1 MELSVLI
8 NQLIQLFIL
17 MGVGYFVYKIKIMDA
32 DFNKK
37 LTNFV
42 LKVTLPCM
50 IIASVFDVAAEE
62 RDYNKVLTAF
72 IVAIIMYAV
81 LPVIGM
87 LVAKIIRC
95 RPENTGIYVFMT
107 IYSNASFM
115 GFPVI
120 ESVLGSTALF
130 YASIFCMIFNI
141 TCFSIGVKAI
151 NYPEAAGKK
160 IKAKDVFLHP
170 GVWSALIAIIVY
182 FANPALPGVITG
194 PVTSIG
200 KLTSAI
206 AMMLMGAS
214 LAKVPLKEV
223 FTEVRPY
230 IFIVIKQVIIPV
242 LLWPLLSWAIAD
254 PGILGVT
261 LIMLAMPIANMVVM
275 FAIEYDRNEELAA
288 KNVFLSTL
296 FSIVLLPLVLALTYL
311 R

>member
-1 MELSVLI
+1 MEISVLI

-17 MGVGYFVYKIKIMDA
+17 MGVGYFLYKVKIMDT

-50 IIASVFDVAAEE
+50 IIASVFEVAED
-62 RDYNKVLTAF
+62 RDYSKILVTF
-72 IVAIIMYAV
+72 VIAIIMYTV
-81 LPVIGM
+81 LPMIGM

-95 RPENTGIYVFMT
+95 KPENTGIYVFMT
-107 IYSNASFM
+107 VYSNASFM

-120 ESVLGSTALF
+120 ESVLGTTALF

-141 TCFSIGVKAI
+141 TCFSIGVKEI
-151 NYPEAAGKK
+151 NYPETSDKK
-160 IKAKDVFLHP
+160 ISAKDVFLHP
-170 GVWSALIAIIVY
+170 GVWSALIAIIIY
-182 FANPALPGVITG
+182 FINPTLPGVVTG
-194 PVTSIG
+194 PITSIG

-242 LLWPLLSWAIAD
+242 LLWPLLSRVITD
-254 PGILGVT
+254 PNILGVT
-261 LIMLAMPIANMVVM
+261 IILLAMPIANMVVM

>member
-1 MELSVLI
+1 MEISVLI

-17 MGVGYFVYKIKIMDA
+17 MGVGYFLYKVKIMDT

-50 IIASVFDVAAEE
+50 IIASVFEVAED
-62 RDYNKVLTAF
+62 RDYSKILVTF
-72 IVAIIMYAV
+72 VIAIIMYTV
-81 LPVIGM
+81 LPMIGM

-95 RPENTGIYVFMT
+95 KPENTGIYVFMT
-107 IYSNASFM
+107 VYSNASFM

-120 ESVLGSTALF
+120 ESVLGTTALF

-141 TCFSIGVKAI
+141 TCFSIGVKEI
-151 NYPEAAGKK
+151 NYPETSDKK
-160 IKAKDVFLHP
+160 ISAKDVFLHP
-170 GVWSALIAIIVY
+170 GVWSALIAIIIY
-182 FANPALPGVITG
+182 FINPTLPGVVTG
-194 PVTSIG
+194 PITSIG

-242 LLWPLLSWAIAD
+242 LLWPLLSRVITD
-254 PGILGVT
+254 PNILGVT
-261 LIMLAMPIANMVVM
+261 IILLAMPIANMVVM

-296 FSIVLLPLVLALTYL
+296 FSIILLPLVLALTYL

>member
-1 MELSVLI
+1 MDITVLI

-17 MGVGYFVYKIKIMDA
+17 MGLGYFLYKVKIMDA

-50 IIASVFDVAAEE
+50 IIASVFDVSED
-62 RDYNKVLTAF
+62 RDYSKILITF
-72 IVAIIMYAV
+72 TVAIIMYAV

-95 RPENTGIYVFMT
+95 KKENTGIYVFMM
-107 IYSNASFM
+107 IFSNASFM

-120 ESVLGSTALF
+120 ESVLGTKALF

-151 NYPEAAGKK
+151 NYPETSDKK
-160 IKAKDVFLHP
+160 INAKDVIGHP
-170 GVWSALIAIIVY
+170 GVWSALVAIIIY
-182 FANPALPGVITG
+182 FINPTLPNVITG
-194 PVTSIG
+194 PILSVG

-214 LAKVPLKEV
+214 LAKVPLKEI

-230 IFIVIKQVIIPV
+230 FFIVIKQVILPV
-242 LLWPLLSWAIAD
+242 LLWPLLSRVISD
-254 PGILGVT
+254 PIILGVT
-261 LIMLAMPIANMVVM
+261 LILLAMPIANMVVM

-296 FSIVLLPLVLALTYL
+296 LSIVLLPLVLALTYL

>member
-1 MELSVLI
+1 MEISVLI

-50 IIASVFDVAAEE
+50 IIASVFEVSDD
-62 RDYNKVLTAF
+62 RDYSKIIVTF
-72 IVAIIMYAV
+72 IIAIIMYAL
-81 LPVIGM
+81 LPAVGM
-87 LVAKIIRC
+87 LIAKIIRC
-95 RPENTGIYVFMT
+95 KPENTGIYVFMT
-107 IYSNASFM
+107 IYSNVSFM

-120 ESVLGSTALF
+120 ESVLGTTALF

-151 NYPEAAGKK
+151 NYPEVGNKK
-160 IKAKDVFLHP
+160 ISAKDVFLHP
-170 GVWSALIAIIVY
+170 GVWSALLAIIIY
-182 FANPALPGVITG
+182 FINPTLPAVVTG
-194 PVTSIG
+194 PITSIG

-230 IFIVIKQVIIPV
+230 IFIVIKQVILPV
-242 LLWPLLSWAIAD
+242 LLWPLLSRVITD
-254 PGILGVT
+254 PNILGVT
-261 LIMLAMPIANMVVM
+261 MILLAMPIANMVVM